1 MVIDMGFDLSKGSS
15 MIRPLPFFLFFLG
28 FLAFL
33 VDVSVGVDGAD
44 SRDISD
50 IGQGLFK
57 ICIIGGDD
65 CFDSFGS
72 EWIGRSWSHRPGRKL
87 S

>member
-1 MVIDMGFDLSKGSS
+1 

-33 VDVSVGVDGAD
+33 IDVSVSVGVNISGAD

-50 IGQGLFK
+50 IRQSLFK
-57 ICIIGGDD
+57 ICLIKGDG
-65 CFDSFGS
+65 CFEDSCFKDGCFS
-72 EWIGRSWSHRPGRKL
+72 SG
-87 S
+87 